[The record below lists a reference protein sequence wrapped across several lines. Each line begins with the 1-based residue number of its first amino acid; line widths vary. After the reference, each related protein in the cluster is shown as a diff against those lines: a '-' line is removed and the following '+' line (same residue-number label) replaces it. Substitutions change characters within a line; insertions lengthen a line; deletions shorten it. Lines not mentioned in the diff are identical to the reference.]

1 MKTKAIKTSHWMLW
15 SNHYRTVENWLY
27 GTSKHIRID
36 FIKNLIKENTIGKGR
51 NMETIEIYMTASEIE
66 NGI

>member
-1 MKTKAIKTSHWMLW
+1 MLW

-51 NMETIEIYMTASEIE
+51 NMETIETYMTASEIE